1 MECLIGIQ
9 CDSFTI
15 LAHDNFAGRSIL
27 AMKQDQDK
35 LFKLDD
41 NVGIVVCGEAGD
53 TVYFGEY
60 VQKNIALYRTRNGY
74 SLSIESTAHFTRN
87 ELAESLRSRRPF
99 VVNLL
104 LGGFDSKESKSY
116 LYWMD
121 YLGTLG
127 TVPYGAQGYGSN
139 FVLGL
144 LDRYHRSNMTVAE
157 GVELLEKCVKEIQK
171 RLIINLPSFSYYV
184 IDSNGFS
191 EKRTIT
197 ASAGSGEGAVPS
209 SSVSEVAMMS

>member
-1 MECLIGIQ
+1 MGGMECLIGIK

-35 LFKLDD
+35 LFKLDK

-60 VQKNIALYRTRNGY
+60 IQKNISLYRIKNGY
-74 SLSIESTAHFTRN
+74 SLSVKSTANFTRN
-87 ELAESLRSRRPF
+87 ELAESLRRKPYN
-99 VVNLL
+99 VNLL
-104 LGGFDSKESKSY
+104 LGGYDSKESKSY

-127 TVPYGAQGYGSN
+127 VVPYGAQGYGSN

-144 LDRYHRSNMTVAE
+144 LDRYHRPNMTIEE
-157 GVELLEKCVKEIQK
+157 GEELLEKCVKEIQK

-184 IDSNGFS
+184 IDANGFS
-191 EKRTIT
+191 EKKTISSSG
-197 ASAGSGEGAVPS
+197 AAGVGGAVSEGAM
-209 SSVSEVAMMS
+209 EIAA

>member
-1 MECLIGIQ
+1 
-9 CDSFTI
+9 
-15 LAHDNFAGRSIL
+15 
-27 AMKQDQDK
+27 MKQDQDK
-35 LFKLDD
+35 LFKLDK

-60 VQKNIALYRTRNGY
+60 VQKNIALYRIRNGY

-87 ELAESLRSRRPF
+87 ELAESLRRRPF
-99 VVNLL
+99 AVNLL
-104 LGGFDSKESKSY
+104 LGGFDSNESKSY

-139 FVLGL
+139 FILGL
-144 LDRYHRSNMTVAE
+144 LDRYHRSNMTEAE
-157 GVELLEKCVKEIQK
+157 GVELLEKCIKEIQK
-171 RLIINLPSFSYYV
+171 RLIINLPSFSYYI

-197 ASAGSGEGAVPS
+197 AASEEAV
-209 SSVSEVAMMS
+209 SSVSEIAMAI